1 MKYYKGLGLLKLAET
16 VLILIN
22 PSPSNVKSTMS
33 WLQGALTIR
42 YLYKIFRVAKPFAKF
57 VFLENVTFIVQKLTG
72 TSHKLNGSHPF
83 SKGSHFCRK
92 KGENG

>member
-1 MKYYKGLGLLKLAET
+1 MLELADT

-22 PSPSNVKSTMS
+22 PSPSNVKST
-33 WLQGALTIR
+33 IDHDIH
-42 YLYKIFRVAKPFAKF
+42 YVYKIFRVAKPFAKF